1 MERPGLTLVLDSV
14 VRGPQPQA
22 HGRVPVR
29 TETTYIR
36 SVLAAVHYCTVRR
49 KIPVPPYWAFFFP
62 AKEAAFTIDRYMA
75 IRFEFDS
82 ANKILLLRVE
92 GPLTDEVLAECY
104 DAVRRYS
111 TETDASAGI
120 FDFSS
125 VTEFPVST
133 AFIRRLAKREP
144 AMPHA
149 TSRPRI
155 LVAPQIHAF
164 GLIRMFQTLGESTR
178 PMLQVAHSM
187 DEAFKLLGVPS
198 PHFEP
203 LA

>member
-1 MERPGLTLVLDSV
+1 
-14 VRGPQPQA
+14 
-22 HGRVPVR
+22 
-29 TETTYIR
+29 
-36 SVLAAVHYCTVRR
+36 
-49 KIPVPPYWAFFFP
+49 
-62 AKEAAFTIDRYMA
+62 MA

-92 GPLTDEVLAECY
+92 GPLTDEELAECY
-104 DAVRRYS
+104 DAVRKYS
-111 TETDASAGI
+111 IATDAIAGI
-120 FDFSS
+120 FGFSS

-133 AFIRRLAKREP
+133 EFIRRLAKRKP
-144 AMPHA
+144 AMPNA

-155 LVAPQIHAF
+155 LVAPQQHAF
-164 GLIRMFQTLGESTR
+164 GLIRMFQILGESTR

-187 DEAFKLLGVPS
+187 DEAFTILGVPS